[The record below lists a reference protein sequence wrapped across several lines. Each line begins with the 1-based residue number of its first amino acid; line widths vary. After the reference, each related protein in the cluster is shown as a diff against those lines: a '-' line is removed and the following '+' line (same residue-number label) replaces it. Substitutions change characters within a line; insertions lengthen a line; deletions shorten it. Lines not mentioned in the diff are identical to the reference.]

1 MEIVEKNVADL
12 KPYKRNPRHNEDAVD
27 VVKASIKEFGFK
39 VPIVIDKHDVI
50 VTGHTRLMA
59 AKELGMKKVP
69 CILADDLSDEQI
81 KAFRLADNKTAE
93 FASWNFELLDSEIDD
108 ILDIDMTEFG
118 FLDFED
124 ALPEPYD
131 KALEEEYA
139 DHGDDFLVK
148 KRILITYTDETESRL
163 LEMLGLKEF
172 TKVVYD
178 VTEL

>member
-1 MEIVEKNVADL
+1 MKIVEKKVTEL
-12 KPYKRNPRHNEDAVD
+12 KPYDRNPRHNEDAVD

-39 VPIVIDKHDVI
+39 VPIVIDCDDVV

-59 AKELGMKKVP
+59 AKELGLEKVP
-69 CILADDLSDEQI
+69 CIIADDLSEEQI

-93 FASWNFELLDSEIDD
+93 FASWDFEMLDSEMED
-108 ILDIDMTEFG
+108 IVDIDMTDFG

-131 KALEEEYA
+131 KSIEAEYA
-139 DHGDDFLVK
+139 EHGDEFLVK
-148 KRILITYTDETESRL
+148 KRILITYTDETEARL
-163 LEMLGLKEF
+163 LEVLGLKELS
-172 TKVVYD
+172 KVVYD